1 MVEKGAGVTGTD
13 ELVELDTEFHG
24 SRNRLRIKCRPE
36 DEINV
41 EQLTDLI
48 TDLIVQTADEPTV
61 SQ

>member
-1 MVEKGAGVTGTD
+1 VG
-13 ELVELDTEFHG
+13 LDTEFHG

-36 DEINV
+36 DEIDM

-48 TDLIVQTADEPTV
+48 TDLVVQTADKPTV